1 MSYFYDPDVGGY
13 YYGPGHP
20 MKPHRVRMAHSL
32 VLRYGLHNAMEVG
45 KRGREGSC
53 ASVACGVF
61 LFSPSRHTPWSP
73 LPRPQ
78 MYRPRPASPSDVAT
92 FHAPDYVDFLQRV
105 APGNTEELAAD
116 VARYAHGDDCPIFP
130 GLWPY
135 CALYAGGSIGG
146 AVTLNHGAADV
157 AINWAG
163 GLHHAKKAEASGFC
177 YVNDIVLAI
186 LELLKHHDR

>member
-1 MSYFYDPDVGGY
+1 MNRRVLLSMWVFVSVSGSGWGWGCTRNPDYDDSGEPGTDAGGAGPSTDAGTDV
-13 YYGPGHP
+13 
-20 MKPHRVRMAHSL
+20 
-32 VLRYGLHNAMEVG
+32 
-45 KRGREGSC
+45 
-53 ASVACGVF
+53 
-61 LFSPSRHTPWSP
+61 
-73 LPRPQ
+73 
-78 MYRPRPASPSDVAT
+78 ASPSDVAT

-135 CALYAGGSIGG
+135 CALDAGGSIGG
-146 AVTLNHGAADV
+146 AVTLNHGSADV